1 MANEQNLIPYGKGNR
16 SESEEREMRSRGG
29 KRSGETRRRKA
40 ALRDTMNRLLTMQVE
55 VDGFPMMPETTQKLV
70 KNAVCAQIEYLDA
83 NGGAEMDM
91 GNGMSG
97 ATLGK
102 FSYSGTSSGTGST
115 EQSIFSPRAERILW
129 PTGLTYRGGTY

>member
-1 MANEQNLIPYGKGNR
+1 MYVDEVYYHDMFRGEPVDDTDFLALCQRAGEII
-16 SESEEREMRSRGG
+16 EEM
-29 KRSGETRRRKA
+29 T
-40 ALRDTMNRLLTMQVE
+40 LYRLTE
-55 VDGFPMMPETTQKLV
+55 EGFAMMPENTQKLV

-102 FSYSGTSSGTGST
+102 FSYSGASSGSGST
-115 EQSIFSPRAERILW
+115 EQSILSPRAERILW
-129 PTGLTYRGGTY
+129 TTGLTYRGGGY

>member
-1 MANEQNLIPYGKGNR
+1 MYVDEVYYHDMFRGEPVDDTDFPALCQRAGEII
-16 SESEEREMRSRGG
+16 EEM
-29 KRSGETRRRKA
+29 T
-40 ALRDTMNRLLTMQVE
+40 LYRLTE
-55 VDGFPMMPETTQKLV
+55 EGFAMMPENTQKLV

-102 FSYSGTSSGTGST
+102 FSYSGASSGSGST

-129 PTGLTYRGGTY
+129 PTGLTYWGGRY

>member
-1 MANEQNLIPYGKGNR
+1 MYVDEVYYHDMFRGEPVDDTDFSALCQRAGEII
-16 SESEEREMRSRGG
+16 EEM
-29 KRSGETRRRKA
+29 T
-40 ALRDTMNRLLTMQVE
+40 LYRLTE
-55 VDGFPMMPETTQKLV
+55 EGFAMMPENTQKLV

-102 FSYSGTSSGTGST
+102 FSYSGASSGSGST

-129 PTGLTYRGGTY
+129 PTGLTYRGGRY

>member
-1 MANEQNLIPYGKGNR
+1 MYVDEVYYHDMFRGEPVDDTDFPALCQRAGEII
-16 SESEEREMRSRGG
+16 EEM
-29 KRSGETRRRKA
+29 T
-40 ALRDTMNRLLTMQVE
+40 LYRLTE
-55 VDGFPMMPETTQKLV
+55 EGFAMMPENTQKLV

-102 FSYSGTSSGTGST
+102 FSYSGASSGSGST

-129 PTGLTYRGGTY
+129 PTGLTYRGGSC

>member
-1 MANEQNLIPYGKGNR
+1 MYVDEVYYHDMFRGEPVDDTDFPALCQRAGEII
-16 SESEEREMRSRGG
+16 EEM
-29 KRSGETRRRKA
+29 T
-40 ALRDTMNRLLTMQVE
+40 LYRLTE
-55 VDGFPMMPETTQKLV
+55 EGFAMMPENTQKLV

-102 FSYSGTSSGTGST
+102 FSYSGASSDSGST

-129 PTGLTYRGGTY
+129 PTGLTYRGGRY

>member
-1 MANEQNLIPYGKGNR
+1 MYVDETYYNDVFKGESVESTDFPTLCQR
-16 SESEEREMRSRGG
+16 AGEIIEEMTLYRLTEEGFLMMSES
-29 KRSGETRRRKA
+29 
-40 ALRDTMNRLLTMQVE
+40 
-55 VDGFPMMPETTQKLV
+55 TQKLV
-70 KNAVCAQIEYLDA
+70 KNAVCAQMEYLDI

-102 FSYSGTSSGTGST
+102 FSYSGASSGNGST

-129 PTGLTYRGGTY
+129 PTGLTYRGGSCR

>member
-1 MANEQNLIPYGKGNR
+1 MYVDEVYYHDMFRGEPVDDTDFPALCQRAGEII
-16 SESEEREMRSRGG
+16 EEM
-29 KRSGETRRRKA
+29 T
-40 ALRDTMNRLLTMQVE
+40 LYRLTE
-55 VDGFPMMPETTQKLV
+55 EGFAMMPENTQKLV
-70 KNAVCAQIEYLDA
+70 KNSVCAQIEYLDA

-102 FSYSGTSSGTGST
+102 FSYSGASSGSGST

-129 PTGLTYRGGTY
+129 PTGLTYRGGRY

>member
-1 MANEQNLIPYGKGNR
+1 MYVDEVYYHDMFRGEPVDDTDFPALCQRAGEII
-16 SESEEREMRSRGG
+16 EEM
-29 KRSGETRRRKA
+29 T
-40 ALRDTMNRLLTMQVE
+40 LYRLTE
-55 VDGFPMMPETTQKLV
+55 EGFAMMPENTQKLV

-102 FSYSGTSSGTGST
+102 FSYSGASSDSGSA

-129 PTGLTYRGGTY
+129 STGLTYRGGRY

>member
-1 MANEQNLIPYGKGNR
+1 MYVDESYYYDTFNGESVESADFPGLCRRAGELI
-16 SESEEREMRSRGG
+16 EELTLYRLTETGFLVMPVEMQ
-29 KRSGETRRRKA
+29 TA
-40 ALRDTMNRLLTMQVE
+40 
-55 VDGFPMMPETTQKLV
+55 V

-102 FSYSGTSSGTGST
+102 FSYSGASSGSGST

-129 PTGLTYRGGTY
+129 QTGLTYRGGRY

>member
-1 MANEQNLIPYGKGNR
+1 MYVDEVYYHDMFRGEPVDDTDFPALCQRAGEII
-16 SESEEREMRSRGG
+16 EEI
-29 KRSGETRRRKA
+29 T
-40 ALRDTMNRLLTMQVE
+40 LYRLTE
-55 VDGFPMMPETTQKLV
+55 EGFAMMPENTQKLV

-102 FSYSGTSSGTGST
+102 FSYSGASSGSGST

-129 PTGLTYRGGTY
+129 PTGLTYRGGRY

>member
-1 MANEQNLIPYGKGNR
+1 MYVDEVYYHDMFRGEPVDDTDSPALCQRAGEII
-16 SESEEREMRSRGG
+16 EEM
-29 KRSGETRRRKA
+29 T
-40 ALRDTMNRLLTMQVE
+40 LYRLTE
-55 VDGFPMMPETTQKLV
+55 EGFAMMPENTQKLV

-102 FSYSGTSSGTGST
+102 FSYSGASSGSGST

-129 PTGLTYRGGTY
+129 PTGLTYRGGRY

>member
-1 MANEQNLIPYGKGNR
+1 MYVDESYYYDTFNGESVESADFPGLCRRAGELI
-16 SESEEREMRSRGG
+16 EELTLYRLTETGFLVMPVEMQ
-29 KRSGETRRRKA
+29 TA
-40 ALRDTMNRLLTMQVE
+40 
-55 VDGFPMMPETTQKLV
+55 V

-102 FSYSGTSSGTGST
+102 FSYSGASAGSGST

-129 PTGLTYRGGTY
+129 PTGLTYRGGRY